1 MKEIIRRIV
10 PKFLWQKFRELR
22 IARDVKRYP
31 RRVVEHVYYGH
42 RLKVLIADS
51 VGEGWYDH
59 DWEKLYEIDLLCQSR
74 LRPGATVFDLGS
86 HQGVVAMIMAKAVSE
101 SGRVVAV
108 EGMKHNCDV
117 ASDNLRHNGI
127 ENVLV
132 HHAVIADKDGS
143 IRFFD
148 GLNGSV
154 ASEGVGQMVEAIT
167 IDSLANK
174 YGRPDVVFVDVEGF
188 ELKVLEGASQTLA
201 SNADWFLEVHVGC
214 GLEKYGGSVS
224 KVLSHFPDHEY
235 RCFIWNLDTEQL
247 PQPLD
252 SLSPILNQRFA
263 FVALSIRNLCENV
276 GII

>member
-1 MKEIIRRIV
+1 MTLKDIVRSVTPGFVWEYLRSKRIRRGIGH
-10 PKFLWQKFRELR
+10 F
-22 IARDVKRYP
+22 P
-31 RRVVEHVYYGH
+31 RRVVGHSFCGH
-42 RLKVLIADS
+42 RFNVLLADS

-59 DWEKLYEIDLLCQSR
+59 DWEKLEEIDLLCQSR

-127 ENVLV
+127 ENVVV
-132 HHAVIADKDGS
+132 HHAVIADRDGS

-167 IDSLANK
+167 IDSLAKK

-188 ELKVLEGASQTLA
+188 ELKALEGAKQTLA
-201 SNADWFLEVHVGC
+201 STADWFVEVHVGC
-214 GLEKYGGSVS
+214 GLEKYGGSAREIMS
-224 KVLSHFPDHEY
+224 YFPDDRY
-235 RCFIWNLDTEQL
+235 QCFIWNLDTEQT
-247 PQPLD
+247 PQPFPFNASVFD
-252 SLSPILNQRFA
+252 KRFA
-263 FVALSIRNLCENV
+263 VVALCLSR
-276 GII
+276 